1 MPTISIGF
9 QIQNK
14 GNGFQELIVD
24 ADKFKNLLAQTVVE
38 SKKLEDKMVSFGSVS
53 IGLDALSSAF
63 QQLQGFTKDF
73 TSAYDTQMEAERQ
86 LEQVMMNTMGARTED
101 IQSIKDF
108 CSAQQEI
115 GIVGDE
121 VQLAGAQEMATYLEF
136 KGSLKTLIPVMND
149 MVAQQYGYNHTA
161 ENAVGIATMLGKVM
175 QGQTSALSRL
185 GYTFD
190 ESQEKILKYGT
201 ESERAAVL
209 AEVVGESV
217 GGMNRKLAETDTGR
231 MKQLENNL
239 GDLKEQLGGILKKA
253 DPFIAIASNATVA
266 LIGVNKLITGVRALA
281 ISMKALSVAGGVV
294 TLALTAIA
302 GAYLYF
308 TSKSDEATESI
319 KRLTDAKK
327 QEEEATQRSKDII
340 EAEDEARKA
349 ALSSLE
355 LNKARLKDFNGTKK
369 EEKKLVG
376 EMNDTYGRTMG
387 YFKSVSEWYNALI
400 KNSKAYCDQMVKE
413 AKARKYADQIADL
426 EMQLTDIAYNKDG
439 STKKYSKQ
447 RRKDW
452 RTLTPEE
459 QKRNSPERKKL
470 EERGVKITGRHIAGK
485 FIEQAYE
492 EIEGSSEFEK
502 IEKAIHQKGKELAF
516 LRKQQNEAVKSINM
530 PVMGSEDRP
539 DLSDKNSSKTV
550 KTRSQEI
557 DAKIKKQ
564 EEKYLT
570 ASETEKGAIR
580 STVNELKEEK
590 RQIELSHAELS
601 RPLDLKS
608 IQDFNDEIAYQQKLL
623 ASASKEDVA
632 SIQKTIDAL
641 ELQRDA
647 LSVPLNPKTIEEYSK
662 AISFQQKLRSSASS
676 SEEIARYDEEIK
688 RLTHDREQLERKAH
702 IEVDADKI
710 SSYREVEEEISFY
723 TDLLQDCTEEER
735 RLAEANLPALL
746 KKEKELGLRN
756 AGIGV
761 ARNPEEVANIADAEA
776 AISYLDQLIQN
787 SSADEAEA
795 YQRTKMAFEEKKK
808 ALERGIEIPKMQKE
822 VEELMKLP
830 QQQLTVKIKAMGFDE
845 LSEKLREIDRQL
857 NDLDNPPT
865 DGQRKALEQLRD
877 VYAGWQR
884 QCVMSFD
891 TFKDGWSSIG
901 TISSGIDSLSSALD
915 NNASVWDRVTSAING
930 FINIHEGISAIIG
943 IINTLNA
950 VTGATAT
957 ATTAATVAKGTEAAA
972 AEASALAQA
981 PAIAA
986 NKLATA
992 SYVELAAAEY
1002 MAAHA
1007 YIPFAGFGIGS
1018 GFAAAAKG
1026 VVTGIGAVPFAEG
1039 GIVSGP
1045 TLGLVG
1051 EYAGA
1056 KNNPEVIA
1064 PLNKLRDLIGNDGD
1078 GANGRVEFEIRG
1090 DRLYGLLR
1098 KYERNKNRT

>member
-9 QIQNK
+9 QIQNN
-14 GNGFQELIVD
+14 GNGFQELIID
-24 ADKFKNLLAQTVVE
+24 ADKFKNLLTQTVVE

-86 LEQVMMNTMGARTED
+86 LEQVMENTMGARAED

-231 MKQLENNL
+231 MKQLDNYL
-239 GDLKEQLGGILKKA
+239 GDVKEQIGGILKKA
-253 DPFIAIASNATVA
+253 DPFIAIASNTTVA
-266 LIGVNKLITGVRALA
+266 LIGVTKLISGVKALA
-281 ISMKALSVAGGVV
+281 LSMKTLSVAGGFV

-308 TSKSDEATESI
+308 TSQTDEATESI
-319 KRLTDAKK
+319 KRLTDAKR

-340 EAEDEARKA
+340 EAEDDARKA
-349 ALSSLE
+349 SLASLE
-355 LNKARLKDFNGTKK
+355 LNKSRLKDFNGTKA

-387 YFKSVSEWYNALI
+387 YFKSIADWYNALI

-426 EMQLTDIAYNKDG
+426 EMQITDIAYNKDG
-439 STKKYSKQ
+439 SKKKYSKQ
-447 RRKDW
+447 REMYW
-452 RTLTPEE
+452 RTATPEE
-459 QKRNSPERKKL
+459 RNLNSPERKKL
-470 EERGVKITGRHIAGK
+470 QERGGKITGSYVGGEL
-485 FIEQAYE
+485 IEMAYDE
-492 EIEGSSEFEK
+492 KEGSSDYEQAL
-502 IEKAIHQKGKELAF
+502 KAINQKGTELSF
-516 LRKQQNEAVKSINM
+516 LRKQQAETVKAIKM
-530 PVMGSEDRP
+530 PVMGSEEKP
-539 DLSDKNSSKTV
+539 DLSNKNGSKTV

-557 DAKIKKQ
+557 DAEIKNH
-564 EEKYLT
+564 EDKYLT
-570 ASETEKGAIR
+570 ASETEKPAIR
-580 STVNELKEEK
+580 STVNELREEK
-590 RQIELSHAELS
+590 RQIQLSHAELS
-601 RPLDLKS
+601 RPIDLKS
-608 IQDFNDEIAYQQKLL
+608 IRDFNDEIAYQQQLL
-623 ASASKEDVA
+623 ASASKENVD
-632 SIQKTIDAL
+632 SIQRTIDAL

-647 LSVPLNPKTIEEYSK
+647 LSVPTELKTIDDYSK
-662 AISFQQKLRSSASS
+662 AITYQQKLRSTASS
-676 SEEIARYDEEIK
+676 PEEIAQCDEAIK
-688 RLTHDREQLERKAH
+688 RLTHDQEQLERKAH

-710 SSYREVEEEISFY
+710 SSYKQVEEEISFY
-723 TDLLQDCTEEER
+723 TELLRDCTEEER
-735 RLAEANLPALL
+735 KLAEANLPALL

-756 AGIGV
+756 SGIGV
-761 ARNPEEVANIADAEA
+761 VQTPEEVTNISEAEA

-787 SSADEAEA
+787 SSAEEVEA

-808 ALERGIEIPKMQKE
+808 VLERGIEIPKMQKE
-822 VEELMKLP
+822 ISDITGLSDKEMLIKIRDIGFDTLAD
-830 QQQLTVKIKAMGFDE
+830 KIK
-845 LSEKLREIDRQL
+845 EIKKALTDI
-857 NDLDNPPT
+857 DNPPT
-865 DGQRKALEQLRD
+865 EGQRQALED
-877 VYAGWQR
+877 IMATYEGWQKK
-884 QCVMSFD
+884 CV
-891 TFKDGWSSIG
+891 
-901 TISSGIDSLSSALD
+901 DSKEVML
-915 NNASVWDRVTSAING
+915 
-930 FINIHEGISAIIG
+930 
-943 IINTLNA
+943 NTLNA
-950 VTGATAT
+950 AQSAFSGMGDAFEMPMLNVAGMIAGAVAT
-957 ATTAATVAKGTEAAA
+957 MIQGYAAATSQAASLGPWAWA
-972 AEASALAQA
+972 AFGLTGLAQ
-981 PAIAA
+981 
-986 NKLATA
+986 
-992 SYVELAAAEY
+992 LAAMVSQVKG
-1002 MAAHA
+1002 MAA
-1007 YIPFAGFGIGS
+1007 FAD
-1018 GFAAAAKG
+1018 
-1026 VVTGIGAVPFAEG
+1026 G

-1064 PLNKLRDLIGNDGD
+1064 PLNKLRDLIGNDEN

>member
-24 ADKFKNLLAQTVVE
+24 ADKFKNLLTQTVVE

-86 LEQVMMNTMGARTED
+86 LEQVMKNTMGARAED

-231 MKQLENNL
+231 MKQLDNYI
-239 GDLKEQLGGILKKA
+239 GDVKEQIGGILKKA
-253 DPFIAIASNATVA
+253 DPFIAMAANTATAFVG
-266 LIGVNKLITGVRALA
+266 LSKLIAGVKALA
-281 ISMKALSVAGGVV
+281 ASMRLLSVAGGAV

-308 TSKSDEATESI
+308 TSQTDEATESI
-319 KRLTDAKK
+319 KRLTDAKRR
-327 QEEEATQRSKDII
+327 QEEELQRSKDLL
-340 EAEDEARKA
+340 EAEDEARKG
-349 ALSSLE
+349 ALASLE
-355 LNKARLKDFNGTKK
+355 LNMARTKEFQGSKK
-369 EEKKLVG
+369 EENKLVS
-376 EMNDTYGRTMG
+376 ELNDTYGDTMG
-387 YFKSVSEWYNALI
+387 YFKTVAEWYVALV
-400 KNSKAYCDQMVKE
+400 KNSKAYCDQLVAE
-413 AKARKYADQIADL
+413 ARARKLADQIADL
-426 EMQLTDIAYNKDG
+426 EEQRRKIARNDDG
-439 STKKYSKQ
+439 TQKKYSSKIEVHW
-447 RRKDW
+447 RNLTEKERK
-452 RTLTPEE
+452 L
-459 QKRNSPERKKL
+459 NSPERQKL
-470 EERGVKITGRHIAGK
+470 
-485 FIEQAYE
+485 IEQGAEIHDRQNAVRLTESEIKNAQAAYDQATK
-492 EIEGSSEFEK
+492 EIINLKKTMYG
-502 IEKAIHQKGKELAF
+502 
-516 LRKQQNEAVKSINM
+516 AVSKVEM

-539 DLSDKNSSKTV
+539 DTSDNKGNKTV

-557 DAKIKKQ
+557 DTEIKKL
-564 EEKYLT
+564 EEKYPA
-570 ASETEKGAIR
+570 ASETAKAAIR
-580 STVNELKEEK
+580 STINELKEEK
-590 RQIELSHAELS
+590 RQIELSHTELS
-601 RPLDLKS
+601 RPIDIKS
-608 IQDFNDEIAYQQKLL
+608 IQDLNDEIAYQQKLL

-641 ELQRDA
+641 ELQREA
-647 LSVPLNPKTIEEYSK
+647 LSVPLDPKTIEEYSK
-662 AISFQQKLRSSASS
+662 AISFQQKLRSTASG
-676 SEEIARYDEEIK
+676 SEEIARYDEEIR
-688 RLTHDREQLERKAH
+688 RLVHDREQLERKAH

-710 SSYREVEEEISFY
+710 SSYKQVEEEISFY
-723 TDLLQDCTEEER
+723 TELLRDCTEEER

-761 ARNPEEVANIADAEA
+761 ARNPEEVADIADAEA

-1026 VVTGIGAVPFAEG
+1026 VVTGIGAVPFADG

>member
-24 ADKFKNLLAQTVVE
+24 ADKFKNLLTQTVVE

-86 LEQVMMNTMGARTED
+86 LEQVMKNTMGARAED

-115 GIVGDE
+115 GIIGDE

-231 MKQLENNL
+231 MKQLDNYI
-239 GDLKEQLGGILKKA
+239 GDVKEQIGGILKKA
-253 DPFIAIASNATVA
+253 DPFIAMAANTATAFVG
-266 LIGVNKLITGVRALA
+266 LSKLIAGVKALA
-281 ISMKALSVAGGVV
+281 ASMRLLSVAGGAV

-308 TSKSDEATESI
+308 TSQTDEATESI

-355 LNKARLKDFNGTKK
+355 LNKARLKDFSGTKK

-413 AKARKYADQIADL
+413 AKARKYADQIAQL
-426 EMQLTDIAYNKDG
+426 EEDRRKIVQNDDG
-439 STKKYSKQ
+439 TQKKYSTKRELIWIPTAVKGHKYRERKGTSDLDKAQKAYNEKTKQ
-447 RRKDW
+447 ISYL
-452 RTLTPEE
+452 RTLMEE
-459 QKRNSPERKKL
+459 TKPN
-470 EERGVKITGRHIAGK
+470 AD
-485 FIEQAYE
+485 
-492 EIEGSSEFEK
+492 
-502 IEKAIHQKGKELAF
+502 
-516 LRKQQNEAVKSINM
+516 M

-539 DLSDKNSSKTV
+539 DTSDNKGNKTV

-557 DAKIKKQ
+557 DAEIKKL
-564 EEKYLT
+564 EEKYPA
-570 ASETEKGAIR
+570 ASETAKAAIR
-580 STVNELKEEK
+580 STINELKEEK
-590 RQIELSHAELS
+590 RQIELSHTELS
-601 RPLDLKS
+601 RPIDIKS

-623 ASASKEDVA
+623 TSASKEDVA

-641 ELQRDA
+641 ELQREA
-647 LSVPLNPKTIEEYSK
+647 LSVPLDPKTIEEYSK
-662 AISFQQKLRSSASS
+662 AISFQQKLRSTASG

-688 RLTHDREQLERKAH
+688 RLVHDQEQLERKAH
-702 IEVDADKI
+702 IEVDTDKI
-710 SSYREVEEEISFY
+710 SSYKQVEEEISFY
-723 TDLLQDCTEEER
+723 TELLRDCTEEER

-822 VEELMKLP
+822 ISDITGLSDKEMLIKIRDIGFDTLAD
-830 QQQLTVKIKAMGFDE
+830 KIK
-845 LSEKLREIDRQL
+845 EIKKALADI
-857 NDLDNPPT
+857 DNPPT
-865 DGQRKALEQLRD
+865 EGQRQALED
-877 VYAGWQR
+877 IMATYEGWQKK
-884 QCVMSFD
+884 CVDS
-891 TFKDGWSSIG
+891 KD
-901 TISSGIDSLSSALD
+901 
-915 NNASVWDRVTSAING
+915 VMV
-930 FINIHEGISAIIG
+930 
-943 IINTLNA
+943 NTLNA
-950 VTGATAT
+950 AQSAFSGMGDAFEMPMLNVAGMIAGAVAT
-957 ATTAATVAKGTEAAA
+957 MIQGYAAATSQAASLGPWAWA
-972 AEASALAQA
+972 AFGLTGLAQ
-981 PAIAA
+981 
-986 NKLATA
+986 LTA
-992 SYVELAAAEY
+992 MVSQVKG
-1002 MAAHA
+1002 MAA
-1007 YIPFAGFGIGS
+1007 FAD
-1018 GFAAAAKG
+1018 
-1026 VVTGIGAVPFAEG
+1026 G

-1064 PLNKLRDLIGNDGD
+1064 PLNRLRDLIGNDEN

>member
-24 ADKFKNLLAQTVVE
+24 ADKFKNLLTQTVVE

-86 LEQVMMNTMGARTED
+86 LEQVMKNTMGARAED

-185 GYTFD
+185 GYSFD
-190 ESQEKILKYGT
+190 DAQEQILKYGT

-231 MKQLENNL
+231 MKQLDNNL

-308 TSKSDEATESI
+308 TSQTDEATESI

-355 LNKARLKDFNGTKK
+355 LNKSRLKDFNGTKK

-413 AKARKYADQIADL
+413 AKARKYADQIANL

-470 EERGVKITGRHIAGK
+470 EERGVEITGRHIAGK
-485 FIEQAYE
+485 FVEQAYE

-502 IEKAIHQKGKELAF
+502 IEKTIHQKGKELAF
-516 LRKQQNEAVKSINM
+516 LRKQQNEAVKSIKM

-557 DAKIKKQ
+557 DAEIKKL
-564 EEKYLT
+564 EGKYPA
-570 ASETEKGAIR
+570 ASETAKAAIR
-580 STVNELKEEK
+580 STINELKEEK
-590 RQIELSHAELS
+590 RQIELSHTELS
-601 RPLDLKS
+601 RPIDIKS

-623 ASASKEDVA
+623 ASASKENVA

-641 ELQRDA
+641 ELQREA
-647 LSVPLNPKTIEEYSK
+647 LSVPLDPKTIEEYSK
-662 AISFQQKLRSSASS
+662 AISFQQKLRSTASGP
-676 SEEIARYDEEIK
+676 EEIARYDEEIK
-688 RLTHDREQLERKAH
+688 RLVHDQEQLERKAH

-710 SSYREVEEEISFY
+710 SSYKQVEEEISFY
-723 TDLLQDCTEEER
+723 TELLRDCTEEER

-822 VEELMKLP
+822 ISDITGLSDKEMLIKIRDIGFDTLAD
-830 QQQLTVKIKAMGFDE
+830 KIK
-845 LSEKLREIDRQL
+845 EIKKALADI
-857 NDLDNPPT
+857 DNPPT
-865 DGQRKALEQLRD
+865 EGQRQALED
-877 VYAGWQR
+877 IMATYEGWQKK
-884 QCVMSFD
+884 CVDS
-891 TFKDGWSSIG
+891 KD
-901 TISSGIDSLSSALD
+901 
-915 NNASVWDRVTSAING
+915 VMV
-930 FINIHEGISAIIG
+930 
-943 IINTLNA
+943 NTLNA
-950 VTGATAT
+950 AQSAFSGMGDAFEMPMLNVAGMIAGAVAT
-957 ATTAATVAKGTEAAA
+957 MIQGYAAATSQAASLGPWAWA
-972 AEASALAQA
+972 AFGLTGLAQ
-981 PAIAA
+981 
-986 NKLATA
+986 LTA
-992 SYVELAAAEY
+992 MVSQVKG
-1002 MAAHA
+1002 MAA
-1007 YIPFAGFGIGS
+1007 FAD
-1018 GFAAAAKG
+1018 
-1026 VVTGIGAVPFAEG
+1026 G

-1064 PLNKLRDLIGNDGD
+1064 PLNRLRDLIGNDEN